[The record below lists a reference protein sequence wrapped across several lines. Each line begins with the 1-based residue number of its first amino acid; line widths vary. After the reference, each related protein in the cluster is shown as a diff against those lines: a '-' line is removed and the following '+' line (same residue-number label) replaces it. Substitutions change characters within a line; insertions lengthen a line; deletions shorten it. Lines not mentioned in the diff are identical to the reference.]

1 MGWGNSCCGPT
12 GNLDAYLDRIGVG
25 DICILNGWIGSEQVR
40 AG

>member
-25 DICILNGWIGSEQVR
+25 DLCILNG
-40 AG
+40 